1 MKIKQTNA
9 DGVEEEVEVLS
20 AAEKLAL
27 EQSHQ
32 TVVTEKDT
40 AINNLAGEKKQ
51 LEDKIAKLELDG
63 IKEDHPNF
71 KVLKE
76 ALGKK
81 DEEIKNIRTEID
93 TDKKKLKQEAMD
105 SKVKLATKGNPE
117 FESKVK
123 LHLEKTLASM
133 PEDTEEQRQTK
144 LEAAVKLSADSN
156 EVPGMFDMGTGG
168 GGFGGGGEYNQNT
181 VEFTAREKALGKK
194 LGITDADYKKYGPRL
209 TVKSK

>member
-156 EVPGMFDMGTGG
+156 EAPGMFDMGTGG

>member
-1 MKIKQTNA
+1 MKIKQTNEA
-9 DGVEEEVEVLS
+9 GEEIEVEVLS
-20 AAEKLAL
+20 AEEKLAL

-40 AINNLAGEKKQ
+40 AINTLANDKKI

-93 TDKKKLKQEAMD
+93 ADKKKLKQEAMD

-133 PEDTEEQRQTK
+133 PEDTEEQRQAK

-156 EVPGMFDMGTGG
+156 EAPGMFDMGTGG

-181 VEFTAREKALGKK
+181 VEFTAREKSLGKK

-209 TVKSK
+209 TVKNK